1 MKRHLPRAIALVLAV
16 VILMLSLTAC
26 GAQPILTE
34 DYQYTQDELK
44 SMKLAKY
51 SYDDNAPSLYEAFAD
66 YFKVGACINPWTIS
80 NTSSDDFKSI
90 MKQFNTFVL
99 ENASKP
105 DAMHPS
111 ENTYNF
117 TNVDAYVEFG
127 EKYDVTLR
135 GHTLIWHSQVPD
147 WFFYA
152 SGVSGEPATAE
163 QLMQRIDEHV
173 TTIVS
178 RYAGKID
185 TWDVVN
191 EVINDGGGLRYSKW
205 LEIIGD
211 YDGDGDKYDYIE
223 QAFISARAADPDAR
237 LIINDYNMEWSE
249 QKTISM
255 YLAVKKMLEDGVPI
269 DGIGLQMHISYD
281 TNIDTLRSNL
291 EKLARLREINPD
303 FILEVTELDMNCN
316 GWNGDPDDKEFIEKY
331 NQTYKD
337 LFALL
342 MEYSE
347 MGLID
352 SVVFWGINDG
362 NSWLNS
368 SEKDNYPFLIA
379 RDNELKSA
387 YWDVISL
394 ALK

>member
-1 MKRHLPRAIALVLAV
+1 MKKQLLKAFALVLSV
-16 VILMLSLTAC
+16 MILLTAC
-26 GAQPILTE
+26 SAEPILTE
-34 DYQYTQDELK
+34 DYQYTKGELK
-44 SMKLAKY
+44 SMKLAEY
-51 SYDDNAPSLYEAFAD
+51 SYDDNAPSLYKAFED
-66 YFKVGACINPWTIS
+66 YFRVGAAINPWLYNDESS
-80 NTSSDDFKSI
+80 NDFKSI

-105 DAMHPS
+105 DAMRPNES
-111 ENTYNF
+111 TYNF
-117 TNVDAYVEFG
+117 TEVDKFVEFG

-135 GHTLIWHSQVPD
+135 GHTLIWHSQCPD

-152 SGVSGEPATAE
+152 SGNSGEPATAE
-163 QLMQRIDEHV
+163 QLMKRIEEHV
-173 TTIVS
+173 TTIVTH
-178 RYAGKID
+178 YKGKID

-191 EVINDGGGLRYSKW
+191 EVINDGGGLRFSKW
-205 LEIIGD
+205 LEIVGD

-269 DGIGLQMHISYD
+269 DGVGLQMHIGYD

-291 EKLARLREINPD
+291 EKLAKLREINPD

-316 GWNGDPDDKEFIEKY
+316 GWDGDPNDKEFIEKY
-331 NQTYKD
+331 NQTYRD

-347 MGLID
+347 MGLLD

-362 NSWLNS
+362 NSWLNGDM
-368 SEKDNYPFLIA
+368 DNYPFLIA
-379 RDNELKSA
+379 RENRLKTA

-394 ALK
+394 VLK

>member
-1 MKRHLPRAIALVLAV
+1 MKKQLLKAFALALAV
-16 VILMLSLTAC
+16 MLLLTAC
-26 GAQPILTE
+26 SSAEPILTE
-34 DYQYTQDELK
+34 NYQYTKDELK
-44 SMKLAKY
+44 SMKLAEY
-51 SYDDNAPSLYEAFAD
+51 SYDDNAPSLYKAFED
-66 YFKVGACINPWTIS
+66 YFRVGAAINPWLY
-80 NTSSDDFKSI
+80 NDESSDDFKSI

-105 DAMHPS
+105 DAMRPNES
-111 ENTYNF
+111 TYNF
-117 TNVDAYVEFG
+117 NEVDKFVEFG

-135 GHTLIWHSQVPD
+135 GHTLIWHSQCPD
-147 WFFYA
+147 WFFYK
-152 SGVSGEPATAE
+152 SGNSGEPATAE
-163 QLMQRIDEHV
+163 QLMKRIEEHV
-173 TTIVS
+173 TTIVTH
-178 RYAGKID
+178 YKGKID

-191 EVINDGGGLRYSKW
+191 EVINDGGGLRFSKW
-205 LEIIGD
+205 LEIVGD

-269 DGIGLQMHISYD
+269 DGVGLQMHIGYD

-291 EKLARLREINPD
+291 EKLVRLREINPD
-303 FILEVTELDMNCN
+303 FIIEVTELDMNCN
-316 GWNGDPDDKEFIEKY
+316 GWDGNPNDKEFIEKY
-331 NQTYKD
+331 NQTYRD

-347 MGLID
+347 MGLLD

-362 NSWLNS
+362 NSWLNGDQ
-368 SEKDNYPFLIA
+368 DNYPFLIA
-379 RDNELKSA
+379 RENKLKSA
-387 YWDVISL
+387 YWEVISL
-394 ALK
+394 PLK

>member
-1 MKRHLPRAIALVLAV
+1 MKNRILKVFALLSAV
-16 VILMLSLTAC
+16 TLLFTAC
-26 GAQPILTE
+26 AAEPILSE
-34 DYQYTQDELK
+34 NYTYAKKELG
-44 SMKLAKY
+44 SMKLAEY
-51 SYDDNAPSLYEAFAD
+51 VYDDNAPSLCDAYAD
-66 YFKVGACINPWTIS
+66 YFNVGACINPW
-80 NTSSDDFKSI
+80 NLDDTSSDDFKGI
-90 MKQFNTFVL
+90 MKQFNAFVY
-99 ENASKP
+99 ENAGKP

-111 ENTYNF
+111 EKVYNF
-117 TNVDAYVEFG
+117 NDVDKFVEFG

-135 GHTLIWHSQVPD
+135 GHTLIWHSQVAD

-152 SGVSGEPATAE
+152 SGTSGEPATAE
-163 QLMQRIDEHV
+163 QLLKRIDEHV

-178 RYAGKID
+178 RYKGKID
-185 TWDVVN
+185 SWDVVN
-191 EVINDGGGLRYSKW
+191 EVINDGGGLRFSDW
-205 LEIIGD
+205 LKIVGD

-269 DGIGLQMHISYD
+269 DGVGLQMHIGYD

-291 EKLARLREINPD
+291 EKLAKLREINPD

-316 GWNGDPDDKEFIEKY
+316 GWDGDPNDKEFIEQFNK
-331 NQTYKD
+331 TYAD

-347 MGLID
+347 MGLLD
-352 SVVFWGINDG
+352 TVVFWGINDG
-362 NSWLNS
+362 HSWLNS
-368 SEKDNYPFLIA
+368 SERDNYPFLID
-379 RDNELKSA
+379 RENKFKSA

-394 ALK
+394 PLSE

>member
-1 MKRHLPRAIALVLAV
+1 MKRHLLRSLALVIAIV
-16 VILMLSLTAC
+16 ASMLSLTAC
-26 GAQPILTE
+26 TAEPILTE
-34 DYQYTQDELK
+34 DYQYTKDEFK
-44 SMKLAKY
+44 SMQLAKY
-51 SYDDNAPSLYEAFAD
+51 SYDDNAPSLYKAFED
-66 YFKVGACINPWTIS
+66 YFKVGAAINPWTF
-80 NTSSDDFKSI
+80 SDKSTNDFKSI
-90 MKQFNTFVL
+90 TKQFNTFVL

-111 ENTYNF
+111 EDRYNF
-117 TNVDAYVEFG
+117 TEVDKFVEFG
-127 EKYDVTLR
+127 EEYGYTLR

-152 SGVSGEPATAE
+152 SGNSGEPATAE
-163 QLMQRIDEHV
+163 QLMKRIDEHV
-173 TTIVS
+173 TTIVTH
-178 RYAGKID
+178 YKGKID

-191 EVINDGGGLRYSKW
+191 EVINDGGGLRFSDW
-205 LEIIGD
+205 LKIVGD

-255 YLAVKKMLEDGVPI
+255 YLAVRKMLEDGVPI
-269 DGIGLQMHISYD
+269 DGVGLQMHIGYD

-291 EKLARLREINPD
+291 EKLAKLRELNPD
-303 FILEVTELDMNCN
+303 FVLEVTELDMNCN
-316 GWNGDPDDKEFIEKY
+316 GWDGDPNDKEFIEKF
-331 NQTYKD
+331 NQTYRD

-362 NSWLNS
+362 NSWLNGDF
-368 SEKDNYPFLIA
+368 DNYPFLIA
-379 RDNELKSA
+379 RENEIKSA

-394 ALK
+394 VLE